1 MLEDRVSDIVSRM
14 TLREPFI
21 ATVFTKL
28 ERVFDDPRVTT
39 GATDGKRVYF
49 NREFCDKLDNEEL
62 LFLCLHDGAHVV
74 WMHMWRRDGRKPD
87 LWNYANDAI
96 INRELIKSGYK
107 MIKGG
112 VLIDWVKDAM
122 DSEYVYAKL
131 LEDPPPQQPQ
141 GGMGEG
147 EGQSGAGGFDG
158 QGDLFDA
165 PSEEG
170 RADMEATIMAAAKM
184 AKAAG
189 SGSAFVDR
197 VLKGENRPSVKWSDA
212 LREVLNATSRDD
224 YSFRRF
230 NRRLMPQ
237 GVYMPS
243 LYSEAMGGLVIGV
256 DTSGS
261 VSEREL
267 SQIASEVNAIFE
279 DCRPEFVEVVYC
291 DAKITGTQRFNQGD
305 TVQLKPKGG
314 GGTAFKPVF
323 DHVNQMTD
331 RVAAVVYL
339 TDLMGNVD
347 ECTPPECPV
356 VWGVMHT
363 SRTPSVPFGSVVGVH
378 V

>member
-62 LFLCLHDGAHVV
+62 LFLCLHEGAHVV

-141 GGMGEG
+141 KTS
-147 EGQSGAGGFDG
+147 QSGAR
-158 QGDLFDA
+158 A
-165 PSEEG
+165 PTRS
-170 RADMEATIMAAAKM
+170 RQARTASMSRQSRSWS
-184 AKAAG
+184 AG
-189 SGSAFVDR
+189 
-197 VLKGENRPSVKWSDA
+197 
-212 LREVLNATSRDD
+212 
-224 YSFRRF
+224 
-230 NRRLMPQ
+230 
-237 GVYMPS
+237 
-243 LYSEAMGGLVIGV
+243 
-256 DTSGS
+256 
-261 VSEREL
+261 
-267 SQIASEVNAIFE
+267 ASES
-279 DCRPEFVEVVYC
+279 R
-291 DAKITGTQRFNQGD
+291 RR
-305 TVQLKPKGG
+305 
-314 GGTAFKPVF
+314 TA
-323 DHVNQMTD
+323 
-331 RVAAVVYL
+331 
-339 TDLMGNVD
+339 
-347 ECTPPECPV
+347 
-356 VWGVMHT
+356 
-363 SRTPSVPFGSVVGVH
+363 
-378 V
+378 